1 MAGHNKWSKVKHIK
15 AREDAKKGKVFS
27 KLSKEISIAAR
38 DGGGDPG
45 MNPRLR
51 GAIEAAKSVSMPKDN
66 IERAIKKGTGELG
79 GEALEEI
86 TYEGFGPS
94 GVAMIVEVSTDN
106 KNRSV
111 AEIRSIFN
119 KANGS
124 MGTSGSVSHQFTRL
138 GELRLPL
145 DAASEDQVF
154 EIASEAG
161 AEDISSDEEDHV
173 VHTQPEDLGA
183 IATTL
188 TNHGFSL
195 KSQNLVYLPIVSVA
209 IDDPSQAGKVLKLYE
224 ALDEY
229 DDTLNVFANFDIPDA
244 ILEEALA
251 N

>member
-38 DGGGDPG
+38 DGGGDPS

-51 GAIEAAKSVSMPKDN
+51 TAVDAAKQVSMPKDN

-79 GEALEEI
+79 GSALEEV
-86 TYEGFGPS
+86 TYEGFGPQ
-94 GVAMIVEVSTDN
+94 GIAMIVEVSTDN
-106 KNRSV
+106 TNRSV
-111 AEIRSIFN
+111 ADIRSIFN

-124 MGTSGSVSHQFTRL
+124 MGTTGSVVHQFRRV
-138 GELRLPL
+138 GQVCIPL
-145 DAASEDQVF
+145 EAASEEQLLEV
-154 EIASEAG
+154 AMEAG
-161 AEDISSDEEDHV
+161 AHDVSSDDETHV
-173 VHTQPEDLGA
+173 IHTAPEDLAAVVDALRGQNFP
-183 IATTL
+183 IDSQ
-188 TNHGFSL
+188 SL
-195 KSQNLVYLPIVSVA
+195 AYLPDASVT
-209 IDDPSQAGKVLKLYE
+209 IDDPTQAANVLRLYE

-229 DDTLNVFANFDIPDA
+229 DDTLNVFANFDISEA